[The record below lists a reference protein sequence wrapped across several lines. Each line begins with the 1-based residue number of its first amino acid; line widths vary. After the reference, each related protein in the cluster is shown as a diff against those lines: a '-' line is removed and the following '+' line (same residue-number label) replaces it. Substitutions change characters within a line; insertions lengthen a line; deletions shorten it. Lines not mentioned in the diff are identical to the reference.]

1 MTTNDANEV
10 TREILKA
17 HVGRLM
23 RKLDTAGFKLAVCLG
38 PTRDGTKMRIC
49 VWSDNQRKWSKPQT
63 RYLGQLDEIY
73 QIQLGPG
80 QQRAVMHAWQDIKAH
95 EHFVAGVHVGKP
107 WLNKSADPRTT
118 GSGVTKLPARTSV
131 LTKDGSAVK
140 KSKVQELNQALSG
153 WMFGG
158 RK

>member
-1 MTTNDANEV
+1 MTTNDI
-10 TREILKA
+10 TREILEA
-17 HVGRLM
+17 HKGRLM

-49 VWSDNQRKWSKPQT
+49 VWSDNQRKWSNAQT
-63 RYLGQLDEIY
+63 RYLGQLEEI
-73 QIQLGPG
+73 IALESLRPG
-80 QQRAVMHAWQDIKAH
+80 QKRAVVHAWQHIEAH
-95 EHFVAGVHVGKP
+95 ENFVAGVHVGKP

-118 GSGVTKLPARTSV
+118 TSGVTKLPARTSV
-131 LTKDGSAVK
+131 LNKDGSAVK
-140 KSKVQELNQALSG
+140 RSKVQELNKALSG